1 MFSTSFAYSMGI
13 HQKPTPDGP
22 ENYAHL
28 HLHFNPP
35 LLRSATVRKFLVGCV
50 DSCLYFSTK
59 LIPFS
64 FRFEMM
70 GEPQRDLTPEQA
82 ATQLRDLPSVHY
94 VDTKAKL

>member
-1 MFSTSFAYSMGI
+1 MGI
-13 HQKPTPDGP
+13 HQKPTSDGP

-50 DSCLYFSTK
+50 KYGYYFPRTAYN
-59 LIPFS
+59 IC

-82 ATQLRDLPSVHY
+82 ATQLRDLPSIHY
-94 VDTKAKL
+94 LDTKAKL

>member
-1 MFSTSFAYSMGI
+1 MGI

-22 ENYAHL
+22 EDYAHL

-35 LLRSATVRKFLVGCV
+35 LLRSATVRKFLVGYP
-50 DSCLYFSTK
+50 DSR
-59 LIPFS
+59 LISPHKAYNVC

-94 VDTKAKL
+94 LDTKAKL